1 MNSNE
6 VQQKWIRAED
16 LAPPDLASA
25 RVQLHHALQ
34 LVADAGRKLGFDGDT
49 EFLAAVQGLGTDFSR
64 GSDGPFRVA
73 LGIADFALH
82 VTDRDGASTQDFPL
96 EGKTYA
102 EGVAWLKK
110 TLDGLGAD
118 GAKITGKTPY
128 DIPPHKVADG
138 APFAPPPPAVWRKLA
153 AYYANAWR
161 VLTYLSEITP
171 DCSAPRCSSE
181 TLAYEGRL
189 SPIEDVELAIGFRPG
204 DELRDEPFHYVAIL
218 PRPKIGEDEIDELD
232 ELEGGGEWVDDD
244 WFGAVQTGSAY
255 TIYDSESV
263 QAASATSFF
272 DSALEQSKRLI
283 GLGEEE

>member
-16 LAPPDLASA
+16 VAPKDLAEA
-25 RVQLHHALQ
+25 RLQLHHALQ

-49 EFLAAVQGLGTDFSR
+49 DFILPVQGLGTEMAR
-64 GSDGPFRVA
+64 GDGPFRIA

-82 VTDRDGASTQDFPL
+82 ATDRDGASTASFPL
-96 EGKTYA
+96 AGKTYA
-102 EGVAWLKK
+102 DAVAWLKK

-128 DIPPHKVADG
+128 DIPSHKVADG
-138 APFAPPPPAVWRKLA
+138 AAFAPLAPAVWKRLA

-171 DCSAPRCSSE
+171 DCPAPPRCSSE
-181 TLAYEGRL
+181 TLAYEARL
-189 SPIEDVELAIGFRPG
+189 SPIEDVEIAIGFRPG
-204 DELRDEPFHYVAIL
+204 DELRDEPFHYVAIF
-218 PRPKIGEDEIDELD
+218 PRPRIAEHQIDELD

-272 DSALEQSKRLI
+272 DSALEQSRALI
-283 GLGEEE
+283 GLSDD

>member
-6 VQQKWIRAED
+6 VQQKWVRAED
-16 LAPPDLASA
+16 VAPKDLAEG
-25 RVQLHHALQ
+25 RIQLHHALQ
-34 LVADAGRKLGFDGDT
+34 LVADASRKLGFDGDT
-49 EFLAAVQGLGTDFSR
+49 EWIPAAQGLGTEIAR
-64 GSDGPFRVA
+64 GDGPFRVA

-82 VTDRDGASTQDFPL
+82 LTDRDGNPTKSFPL

-102 EGVAWLKK
+102 DGVEWLRSA
-110 TLDGLGAD
+110 LDAAGAD

-128 DIPPHKVADG
+128 DVPSHKVADG
-138 APFAPPPPAVWRKLA
+138 APFAPPPAAFWKKLA

-161 VLTYLSEITP
+161 VLTHLSEITP
-171 DCSAPRCSSE
+171 DTTAPRCSSE
-181 TLAYEGRL
+181 TLAYESRL
-189 SPIEDVELAIGFRPG
+189 SPIEDVELALGFRPG
-204 DELRDEPFHYVAIL
+204 DDLRDEPFHFVAIL
-218 PRPKIGEDEIDELD
+218 PRPKIGEDEIDELE

-272 DSALEQSKRLI
+272 DSALEQSKALI
-283 GLGEEE
+283 GLGEE

>member
-16 LAPPDLASA
+16 VLPRELAEA

-49 EFLAAVQGLGTDFSR
+49 EFLLPVSGLATDVAR
-64 GSDGPFRVA
+64 GEGPFRVA

-82 VTDRDGASTQDFPL
+82 VTDRDGASTSRFPL
-96 EGKTYA
+96 TGRTYA
-102 EGVAWLKK
+102 EGVAWLRS
-110 TLDGLGAD
+110 TLDALGAD
-118 GAKITGKTPY
+118 GAKITGATPY
-128 DIPPHKVADG
+128 DLPSHKVADG
-138 APFAPPPPAVWRKLA
+138 APFAALPDAVWRRLA

-189 SPIEDVELAIGFRPG
+189 SPIEGVEIAIGFRPG
-204 DELRDEPFHYVAIL
+204 DAFRDEPFHYVAIE
-218 PRPKIGEDEIDELD
+218 PRPAIREDAVDELE
-232 ELEGGGEWVDDD
+232 ELEGGGEWADDE

-272 DSALEQSKRLI
+272 DSALEHARALI
-283 GLGEEE
+283 GLADD

>member
-6 VQQKWIRAED
+6 VQQKWVRAED
-16 LAPPDLASA
+16 VAPKDLAQA
-25 RVQLHHALQ
+25 RIQLHYALQ

-49 EFLAAVQGLGTDFSR
+49 EWIPAAQGLGTEIAR
-64 GSDGPFRVA
+64 GKGPFRVA
-73 LGIADFALH
+73 LGVADFALH
-82 VTDRDGASTQDFPL
+82 VTDRDGAPTASFPL
-96 EGKTYA
+96 DGRTYA
-102 EGVAWLKK
+102 EGVAWLRSA
-110 TLDGLGAD
+110 LDAVGAD
-118 GAKITGKTPY
+118 GAKVTGKTPY
-128 DIPPHKVADG
+128 DLPSHKVGDG
-138 APFAPPPPAVWRKLA
+138 AAFAPPGAAVWRKLA

-161 VLTYLSEITP
+161 VLTYLSETTP
-171 DCSAPRCSSE
+171 DCSAPRCASE
-181 TLAYEGRL
+181 TIAFESHL
-189 SPIEDVELAIGFRPG
+189 SPIEDVELALGFRPG
-204 DELRDEPFHYVAIL
+204 DDLRDEPFHYVAIL

-283 GLGEEE
+283 GLAEDD